1 MEVNPDAA
9 RRRRER
15 AELERRVEVRPEVS
29 GNALL
34 SGRELPPAAVLAAS
48 ERLTARALELRDA
61 GVDGGMDE
69 LRAMA
74 YLEAFGVLDPL
85 QNIHPGDGGPE
96 TSDHPDGGPGDD
108 GNGDDGNGGRG
119 SGGPRPSDP
128 ASDGGGGTGA
138 RPWPVPAGFAAKVNL
153 TIPLTTLLGTTD
165 RPGLLS
171 GTGPIDAG
179 LARDLAAAAAR
190 DPRSTWCI
198 TVTGP
203 DSRPLAHGCGRPPTR
218 RPRTSPRNHTSPGDD
233 RGPPGTGTLRLNP
246 TALTGTGDGKDLEF
260 ALESLAGP
268 CDHRHQ
274 AAGHDPG
281 VKLRHLTAILNS
293 SCTFSCCR
301 RPAASCDYEHS
312 TPYKQGGRTCL
323 CDAGPVCRRDH
334 RTKQSRGWHLE
345 QAGQRGWFRW
355 TTPSG
360 RTYLSRPTQYPDLR
374 TQHVARQRTQHAAR

>member
-1 MEVNPDAA
+1 
-9 RRRRER
+9 
-15 AELERRVEVRPEVS
+15 
-29 GNALL
+29 
-34 SGRELPPAAVLAAS
+34 
-48 ERLTARALELRDA
+48 
-61 GVDGGMDE
+61 
-69 LRAMA
+69 MA

-85 QNIHPGDGGPE
+85 QNIRPRTGDGEGPDGRNGDSGSGDGGPDDSP
-96 TSDHPDGGPGDD
+96 SDG
-108 GNGDDGNGGRG
+108 GNGGRG
-119 SGGPRPSDP
+119 PSGPRPGHGDH
-128 ASDGGGGTGA
+128 GGDTGA

-153 TIPLTTLLGTTD
+153 TIPLTTLIGTTD

-171 GTGPIDAG
+171 GTGPIDAD

-203 DSRPLAHGCGRPPTR
+203 DSRPLAHGCGRPP
-218 RPRTSPRNHTSPGDD
+218 PRTSPRHHTPSADD
-233 RGPPGTGTLRLNP
+233 RSPPGTGTLHLNP
-246 TALTGTGDGKDLEF
+246 AVLTGTGDGKELAFE
-260 ALESLAGP
+260 LESLAGP
-268 CDHRHQ
+268 CDHRHE

-301 RPAASCDYEHS
+301 RPAVNCDYEHS
-312 TPYKQGGRTCL
+312 TPYEQGGRTCL
-323 CDAGPVCRRDH
+323 CDAGPVCRHDH
-334 RTKQSRGWHLE
+334 RTKQSPGWHLE

-374 TQHVARQRTQHAAR
+374 GIAEAHTHERPPRGNASSSDG